1 MAGRGKSGRKSKGQ
15 RKPTM
20 VRLPADDHSTY
31 VELAERAGLPLGD
44 YLAQQLARAHGRP
57 EPSYILRPQL
67 EPLPMA
73 V

>member
-1 MAGRGKSGRKSKGQ
+1 MAEPGKSGRPSKGQ

-20 VRLPADDHSTY
+20 VRLPASDHMRY
-31 VELAERAGLPLGD
+31 QELAERAGLPLGD
-44 YLAQQLARAHGRP
+44 YLALQLARVHGLP
-57 EPSYILRPQL
+57 DPSYIYRPRQ